1 MGLLDLPAPLF
12 ERIDA
17 LLGVLPALL
26 RLLLWGSVG
35 GAISMWLYGV
45 LSPQERIAR
54 SKREQLEVR
63 RRLDGFDGE
72 LAEAWPMIRRL
83 LGLSLGHLGRVIGPA
98 LLAALPVI
106 LLLVWISNAYGYR
119 FPEREPPPLQVQP
132 EELRAAWIASPEGPP
147 QVEVRDSR
155 RELLARVPVAVPV
168 PVIEKRRWWNTLIG
182 NPAGYLG
189 ADARVDRVSIE
200 LPRQQVIGFG
210 PDWMRGWEV
219 PFFAAVLVASLIL
232 KRALR
237 LE

>member
-12 ERIDA
+12 EWVDA
-17 LLGVLPALL
+17 LLTDVPALL
-26 RLLLWGSVG
+26 RLLLWGCVG
-35 GAISMWLYGV
+35 GALSMWLYGV

-63 RRLDGFDGE
+63 RQLDGFDGE
-72 LAEAWPMIRRL
+72 LVDAWPMIRRL
-83 LGLSLGHLGRVIGPA
+83 LALSLGHLGRVIGPA

-106 LLLVWISNAYGYR
+106 LLLVWISTAYGYR
-119 FPEREPPPLQVQP
+119 FPEREPPLQVQP
-132 EELRAAWIASPEGPP
+132 EQLRAAWIASPQGPP
-147 QVEVRDSR
+147 QIEVRDPR
-155 RELLARVPVAVPV
+155 RELLARVPVAAPV
-168 PVIEKRRWWNTLIG
+168 PVIEKRHWWNTLIG

-189 ADARVDRVSIE
+189 ADGQVERLSIE
-200 LPRQQVIGFG
+200 LPRRQVVDVG

-219 PFFAAVLVASLIL
+219 PFFVAVLIASLIL